1 MKRYVEEPGSTSV
14 RRLLRRTRPAVARIT
29 YAELAAVIARAAREE
44 VIDES
49 QRDAIL
55 ARLDGDFASFTVVEI
70 RRATL
75 RIVPGLVVQHALR
88 GYDAVQLAAALAI
101 RREGG
106 AVAFWSTDGDLIT
119 AARAEGLHGVVPA

>member
-1 MKRYVEEPGSTSV
+1 MKRYVEEPGSASV

-29 YAELAAVIARAAREE
+29 YAEVAAAVARAARED
-44 VIDES
+44 VID
-49 QRDAIL
+49 QRHRDTIL
-55 ARLDGDFASFTVVEI
+55 GRLDGDFASFTVVEI

-75 RIVPGLVVQHALR
+75 RMVPALVVQHVLR
-88 GYDAVQLAAALAI
+88 GYDAVQLAAALMI

-106 AVAFWSTDGDLIT
+106 AVAFWSTDSDLIT